1 MRSCSR
7 SHSLS
12 HAEAYNKAAPGTGTA
27 LLYAWMPGITGPK
40 VTTPPWRGEQPAFG
54 PLASSLRPSS
64 PPAFGPLASS
74 LRPSSPPAFGPLA
87 SSLRPSSLPA
97 SSLRS
102 SSPLAFGLLAS
113 SLRPSSPLA
122 FGLLASS
129 LRPSSLPAFGPLAS
143 SLRPSSLP
151 ASSLPASSP
160 PAFGLPASSLQ
171 LIELSPC
178 IPHSL
183 RFSCHTTRT
192 QLMLKVCSAGY
203 QHTPYNAYIAQL
215 LTLFSTRDCG

>member
-74 LRPSSPPAFGPLA
+74 LRPSSLPA
-87 SSLRPSSLPA
+87 SSLRSSSLPA

>member
-97 SSLRS
+97 SSL
-102 SSPLAFGLLAS
+102 PAS
-113 SLRPSSPLA
+113 SLRSSSPLA

-143 SLRPSSLP
+143 SLRP
-151 ASSLPASSP
+151 SSLPASSP

>member
-74 LRPSSPPAFGPLA
+74 LRPSSLPA
-87 SSLRPSSLPA
+87 SSLPA

-143 SLRPSSLP
+143 SLRP
-151 ASSLPASSP
+151 SSLPASSP

>member
-40 VTTPPWRGEQPAFG
+40 VTTPPWRGEQ
-54 PLASSLRPSS
+54 
-64 PPAFGPLASS
+64 PAFGPLASS

-160 PAFGLPASSLQ
+160 PASSLPASSPPAFGLPASSLQ